1 MTHKRKYLVIRHPNV
16 SSGVAFP
23 GNKTITGFAKFFIAS
38 CYMPL
43 FGNFK
48 YIPFTELIPP
58 LVKRTGGLVVQLP
71 STAIA
76 LEVNQGALVRAYRN
90 QELLSL
96 EQAKKILLDLVMVPE
111 AAFEFTG
118 RPIQARTGDLN
129 YFLPNMLVDL
139 VAFTNARPTYADQF
153 IDPTTRFCRTD
164 KNGYPPGIPGRFLI
178 EASYWLESPKGASS
192 HELSV
197 HLRVSL
203 ESVLYNLY
211 SLRQSGY
218 VQPLDAFRLQQLSSQ
233 PQGKPRQGLWGRL
246 ARSLRGVLGS

>member
-1 MTHKRKYLVIRHPNV
+1 
-16 SSGVAFP
+16 
-23 GNKTITGFAKFFIAS
+23 
-38 CYMPL
+38 MPL

-58 LVKRTGGLVVQLP
+58 LVKRTGGLVVQMP
-71 STAIA
+71 SAAIA

-90 QELLSL
+90 RELLSL
-96 EQAKKILLDLVMVPE
+96 EQAKEILLDLVLVPE

-153 IDPTTRFCRTD
+153 IDPTTRFCRTE

-192 HELSV
+192 HELSS

-203 ESVLYNLY
+203 ETVLYNLY

-218 VQPLDAFRLQQLSSQ
+218 VQALDAFRLQQLGQ
-233 PQGKPRQGLWGRL
+233 PQGKPRPGLWSRL
-246 ARSLRGVLGS
+246 ARGLRGGPGL